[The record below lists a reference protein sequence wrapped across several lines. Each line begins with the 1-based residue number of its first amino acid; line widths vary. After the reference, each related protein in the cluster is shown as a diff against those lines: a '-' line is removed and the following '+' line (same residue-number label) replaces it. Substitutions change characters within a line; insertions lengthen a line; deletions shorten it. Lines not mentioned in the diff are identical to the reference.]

1 MSVYIIAEIGVNHN
15 GDLQTAFELIKSAK
29 DLGANCVKFQTY
41 KTENLVSKTSP
52 KASYQLKLTDNNE
65 SQFEMLKK
73 LELSNE
79 NFHKIRQYCKEL
91 VIDFLSTPY
100 NFEDVDF
107 LDSIG
112 VDGFKIASGQLTELP
127 FIRYVAKKQKKI
139 YLSTG
144 MSTLS
149 DIIQAVNEIR
159 LQKNDNIVVLQCTTN
174 YPSAVNDANLRC
186 IETIK
191 NSCNVEVGYS
201 DHTTNNYSCFASIAL
216 GACVIEK
223 HFTLDETQ
231 SGPDHSSSANPSR
244 FKDLVVGVREVEK
257 SLGSS
262 LKQISLSEQNNIFG
276 MKRSLVTTKD
286 VSKDEILTEQNVG
299 FKRPMNGLH
308 PNFYDL
314 IIGQKANVDL
324 KKDTPLQLNYINFE

>member
-15 GDLQTAFELIKSAK
+15 GNLQTAFELIKSAK

-52 KASYQLKLTDNNE
+52 KASYQFKLTDKNE

-73 LELSNE
+73 LELSDE
-79 NFHKIRQYCKEL
+79 DFYKIIKYCKEL
-91 VIDFLSTPY
+91 KIDFLSTPY
-100 NFEDVDF
+100 NFEDVD
-107 LDSIG
+107 LLYGMG

-149 DIIQAVNEIR
+149 DIILAINEIKN
-159 LQKNDNIVVLQCTTN
+159 QKNDNIVVLQCTTN
-174 YPSAVNDANLRC
+174 YPSDVNDANLRC

-191 NSCNVEVGYS
+191 NSCNIEVGYS
-201 DHTTNNYSCFASIAL
+201 DHTTNNYSCFASVAL
-216 GACVIEK
+216 GARVIEK

-231 SGPDHSSSANPSR
+231 KGPDHSSSANPAR
-244 FKDLVVGVREVEK
+244 FKDLVEGVREVEK

-262 LKQISLSEQNNIFG
+262 LKQITKSEQNNVFG
-276 MKRSLVTTKD
+276 MKRSLVITKD
-286 VSKDEILTEQNVG
+286 VNQNEVLTEQNVG

-314 IIGQKANVDL
+314 IIGQKANVNL
-324 KKDTPLQLNYINFE
+324 KKDTPLQLNFINFE

>member
-1 MSVYIIAEIGVNHN
+1 MGVYIIAEIGVNHN

-52 KASYQLKLTDNNE
+52 KASYQLKLTDNKE

-73 LELSNE
+73 LELSDE
-79 NFHKIRQYCKEL
+79 SFYEIRQYCNEL
-91 VIDFLSTPY
+91 KVDFLSTPY

-159 LQKNDNIVVLQCTTN
+159 SQKNDNIVVLQCTTN
-174 YPSAVNDANLRC
+174 YPSDINDANLRC

-191 NSCNVEVGYS
+191 KSCNVEVGYS
-201 DHTTNNYSCFASIAL
+201 DHTTNNYSCFASVAL
-216 GACVIEK
+216 GACVVEK

-231 SGPDHSSSANPSR
+231 KGPDHSSSANPAR
-244 FKDLVVGVREVEK
+244 FKDLVEGVREVEK

-262 LKQISLSEQNNIFG
+262 LKQITKSEQNNVFG
-276 MKRSLVTTKD
+276 MKRSLVITKD
-286 VSKDEILTEQNVG
+286 VNQNEVLTEQNVG

-308 PNFYDL
+308 PNFYDM
-314 IIGQKANVDL
+314 IIGQKVKIDI
-324 KKDTPLQLNYINFE
+324 KKDTPLQLNFINFE